1 MDCGLIIFVRNLK
14 IPAIVV
20 SSTSTT
26 LRSYY
31 TLVTFSL
38 NGNFGNTGWLLPS
51 KPPFLLLEH
60 VQKSAP
66 GVHRVVVSKEIQNT
80 HLWIKKLST
89 TRNPGKIGIWGF
101 KFWMKMWHLIK
112 DQYWSL
118 LLCPRFFY
126 WPCIG
131 SKQIWANTKIFW
143 SGSNN
148 FCLRPKMIFWP
159 KYVQSLYFWSLVGVR
174 QLWFLNNW

>member
-1 MDCGLIIFVRNLK
+1 MQNMEFKKQGAKNRVIVIQKENHNGLAAKSNVYTFLK

-66 GVHRVVVSKEIQNT
+66 GVHRVVVSKGDTKHTSVNQ
-80 HLWIKKLST
+80 KSY
-89 TRNPGKIGIWGF
+89 P
-101 KFWMKMWHLIK
+101 
-112 DQYWSL
+112 L
-118 LLCPRFFY
+118 LET
-126 WPCIG
+126 
-131 SKQIWANTKIFW
+131 Q
-143 SGSNN
+143 
-148 FCLRPKMIFWP
+148 
-159 KYVQSLYFWSLVGVR
+159 VR
-174 QLWFLNNW
+174 LEFEVLNLGWKCDIC

>member
-1 MDCGLIIFVRNLK
+1 MKFISKWISSKVERLCTVNTFLAVMDCGLIIFVRNLK

-66 GVHRVVVSKEIQNT
+66 GVHRVVVSKGDTKHTSVNQKSYPLLETQVRLEFEVLNFGWKCDILSKINIGVYYSIQ
-80 HLWIKKLST
+80 SFSME
-89 TRNPGKIGIWGF
+89 P
-101 KFWMKMWHLIK
+101 
-112 DQYWSL
+112 
-118 LLCPRFFY
+118 
-126 WPCIG
+126 
-131 SKQIWANTKIFW
+131 
-143 SGSNN
+143 
-148 FCLRPKMIFWP
+148 
-159 KYVQSLYFWSLVGVR
+159 VLV
-174 QLWFLNNW
+174 